1 MLSDKQFGSMQLQT
15 KTDIK
20 CRTLFPFKVISD
32 NIAHID
38 DDVIAIKQMAFEET
52 KVRELCKNSCNAI

>member
-15 KTDIK
+15 KTDIN

-32 NIAHID
+32 IAYID

>member
-15 KTDIK
+15 KTDIN
-20 CRTLFPFKVISD
+20 CRTLFPFNRIPD
-32 NIAHID
+32 IAYID
-38 DDVIAIKQMAFEET
+38 DDVTAIKQMAFEET